1 MLSLWQQYRLKGL
14 KEHGLLVLTLRI
26 VLFCLV
32 KFWGHPIKS
41 SYRASGIDAQQQS
54 ASATAYLN
62 PTRQS
67 ILKMDQ
73 FPTPSVNGPVPYI
86 ADVKELCDSTTVT
99 IFLVVRPEVRRFHV
113 PKTLICAHSAYF
125 RAMFTNPVFEEATS
139 QKVIIREQIHMW
151 AFITFVQ
158 WMSTQR
164 LILTA
169 TPEVSIEEL
178 LEDGDAADPRTWPYS
193 TLFSLYAMA
202 DFLDSIGMRRLI
214 IQQVQI
220 KMRSIDESPRPSYED
235 LVLLQQLVPES
246 SPLRQWIA
254 FDIVV
259 RTSNDSKEPDDM
271 VNQYSKLFEEAGDEE
286 SLAEFHRD
294 INLIKEVI
302 AEQSGCSNCGQY
314 VKPNGRDA
322 YKRCSKR
329 HHLSTAR
336 KREKWAATCMFH
348 EHTHESEYKFCKV
361 HFRCFL
367 KGKVADWIKLW
378 NWDAE
383 PEEVENEEV
392 ENEQEETEEEETEE
406 EETEEETLQD
416 EWQDEWQDDQDSD
429 ASDDAMYED
438 LSWIRPV
445 DMKRYDSWDDETW

>member
-14 KEHGLLVLTLRI
+14 KEHGPLVLTLRI
-26 VLFCLV
+26 VLFCLE

-220 KMRSIDESPRPSYED
+220 KMRSLDESPRPSYED

-271 VNQYSKLFEEAGDEE
+271 VNQYSKLFEEAGNEE

-294 INLIKEVI
+294 INSIKEVI
-302 AEQSGCSNCGQY
+302 AEQSDCSNCGQY
-314 VKPNGRDA
+314 VKPNGRDV

-383 PEEVENEEV
+383 PEEVENEE
-392 ENEQEETEEEETEE
+392 EEEDEEATEEEETEE

-416 EWQDEWQDDQDSD
+416 EWQDELQDDQDSD

-438 LSWIRPV
+438 LSWIRPG